1 MLLDKG
7 NELDWLNSS
16 FIVALAVI
24 VVVSFSLFLVWE
36 LTDPHPIV
44 DLELFRHRNFGMS
57 ALALS
62 LAYGVFLGSM
72 VIQSLWLQTQMG
84 YTAQWAGYA
93 LAPVGI
99 FAILLAPL
107 VGRNLQRTDPR
118 RFATAAFI
126 IFAVCFFWRTQF
138 NTGADFATIA
148 LPQLLQGVAVAMFFA
163 PLVSI
168 NVGGIAPE
176 RIASATGTQNFL
188 RTMCGSFGTSL
199 AIALW
204 TRRESVHRAQLSEH
218 ISIYAP
224 QTAEFSGRLGAA
236 GMPPDQIHAVL
247 ERILAGQANMLAT
260 NDVFWLSGCLLL
272 ILISVV
278 WLTRPPFGR
287 PSAAVGE

>member
-1 MLLDKG
+1 
-7 NELDWLNSS
+7 
-16 FIVALAVI
+16 
-24 VVVSFSLFLVWE
+24 
-36 LTDPHPIV
+36 
-44 DLELFRHRNFGMS
+44 
-57 ALALS
+57 
-62 LAYGVFLGSM
+62 M

-93 LAPVGI
+93 MAPVGI

-107 VGRNLQRTDPR
+107 VGRMLARTDPR

-126 IFAVCFFWRTQF
+126 IFAICFFWRAQYT
-138 NTGADFATIA
+138 TSADFFFITA
-148 LPQLLQGVAVAMFFA
+148 PQFLQGVAVAMFFA

-176 RIASATGTQNFL
+176 RMASATGTQNFL

-199 AIALW
+199 AVALW

-218 ISIYAP
+218 ISVYSP
-224 QTAEFSGRLGAA
+224 PTAEISGRLDAA

-260 NDVFWLSGCLLL
+260 NDVFWLCAWLMIVL
-272 ILISVV
+272 IPVI
-278 WLTRPPFGR
+278 WFARPPFGR
-287 PSAAVGE
+287 TRVGAVE